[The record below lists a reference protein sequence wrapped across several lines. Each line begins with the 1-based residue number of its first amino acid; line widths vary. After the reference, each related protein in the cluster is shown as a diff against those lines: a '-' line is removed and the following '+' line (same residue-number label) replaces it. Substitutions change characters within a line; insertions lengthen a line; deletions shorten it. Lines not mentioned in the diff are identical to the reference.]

1 MKKVRTRNILVT
13 QLRFLLRQKHYLFK
27 EKNESEENRMYKAYI
42 ARWAKDEKDGP
53 KTLNQRLE
61 SQNYTI
67 YAQFSQQRFW
77 GTAISLGQFR
87 PYTTTYISFKSTET
101 VYQLKRLIQVYPNSL

>member
-1 MKKVRTRNILVT
+1 MHPPHTLDPTPDPPFFIS
-13 QLRFLLRQKHYLFK
+13 QLPIQLLIKDNLFK

-67 YAQFSQQRFW
+67 YD
-77 GTAISLGQFR
+77 
-87 PYTTTYISFKSTET
+87 KC
-101 VYQLKRLIQVYPNSL
+101 LI

>member
-1 MKKVRTRNILVT
+1 MNQARRREIEGDPIIYIVAVLIFYSSFILILMINYMKKVRTRNILVT
-13 QLRFLLRQKHYLFK
+13 QFRFLLRQKHYLFK

-67 YAQFSQQRFW
+67 YDKCP
-77 GTAISLGQFR
+77 I
-87 PYTTTYISFKSTET
+87 
-101 VYQLKRLIQVYPNSL
+101 